1 MIKYVD
7 KLMKNFKKWYILLIF
22 AAVIACLTFS
32 LQYFSLLR
40 QVESYSLDLRFKE
53 FPLDGIADTSIV
65 LVSIDNSSLK
75 FAKENGVQWPWSRDF
90 YAFVTNYLA
99 KENAK
104 AILYDIQFYEPDYDR
119 ANISSEESDLSFAE
133 ALSGYNKVVLG
144 VQYGLDS
151 LEVPPDIKRFSLP
164 VKGRLKDYRANVV
177 GAQFPI
183 ELFRSQVSMLGGINI
198 IPDDDGVIRRVPL
211 FYQLNQLYLPQMS
224 FSVYYN
230 EKQFKHFSYN
240 KHQILLDTQ
249 LIQLDQKDNYLI
261 NWYGKGGIEG
271 VFRYI
276 PFKSL
281 IQTATALEYGGD
293 PTLSA
298 GFFKDK
304 YVIIGATAD
313 GLMDLKTSP
322 YTKMMP
328 GMEIWATI
336 LSNLLNSHHIR
347 YIPNIYLLIVLV
359 LLSFLVMFSF
369 THFKGSYSNL
379 FILFILVATILGIS
393 WLWRFRIYFNLI
405 LPVIAILLSYLLIV
419 FIAYLM
425 EGKSKKEI
433 RRIFTRYL
441 HPDIIETLIKN
452 PDLIEMGG
460 EEIEATVMFS
470 DIYNFTTYSEG
481 KHPKELVKDL
491 NEYFNYITNTIL
503 ENNGLLDKYTG
514 DGLMAI
520 FGAPVPRKDHA
531 YLACRSAILHK
542 KFAEEL
548 NKQNTSTSGFFHI
561 NTRLGINS
569 GLIVAGNI
577 GSEKRMD
584 YTAIG
589 DPVNLSARLE
599 GVNKIFKTK
608 IIISDSTYA
617 LVKNDFVCRELDYLR
632 VKGKKEPTR
641 IFELIDFIDNQSKY
655 TWISAYVEALNVYRM
670 GDFSKA
676 KRLFKTL
683 SESDLKDTAS
693 ATMAERC
700 DYLLENPPKDWDGI
714 LTLNVK

>member
-281 IQTATALEYGGD
+281 IQTATALEYGGE

-298 GFFKDK
+298 
-304 YVIIGATAD
+304 
-313 GLMDLKTSP
+313 
-322 YTKMMP
+322 
-328 GMEIWATI
+328 
-336 LSNLLNSHHIR
+336 
-347 YIPNIYLLIVLV
+347 
-359 LLSFLVMFSF
+359 
-369 THFKGSYSNL
+369 
-379 FILFILVATILGIS
+379 
-393 WLWRFRIYFNLI
+393 
-405 LPVIAILLSYLLIV
+405 
-419 FIAYLM
+419 
-425 EGKSKKEI
+425 
-433 RRIFTRYL
+433 
-441 HPDIIETLIKN
+441 
-452 PDLIEMGG
+452 
-460 EEIEATVMFS
+460 
-470 DIYNFTTYSEG
+470 
-481 KHPKELVKDL
+481 
-491 NEYFNYITNTIL
+491 
-503 ENNGLLDKYTG
+503 
-514 DGLMAI
+514 
-520 FGAPVPRKDHA
+520 
-531 YLACRSAILHK
+531 
-542 KFAEEL
+542 
-548 NKQNTSTSGFFHI
+548 
-561 NTRLGINS
+561 
-569 GLIVAGNI
+569 
-577 GSEKRMD
+577 
-584 YTAIG
+584 
-589 DPVNLSARLE
+589 
-599 GVNKIFKTK
+599 
-608 IIISDSTYA
+608 
-617 LVKNDFVCRELDYLR
+617 
-632 VKGKKEPTR
+632 
-641 IFELIDFIDNQSKY
+641 
-655 TWISAYVEALNVYRM
+655 
-670 GDFSKA
+670 
-676 KRLFKTL
+676 
-683 SESDLKDTAS
+683 
-693 ATMAERC
+693 
-700 DYLLENPPKDWDGI
+700 
-714 LTLNVK
+714 

>member
-119 ANISSEESDLSFAE
+119 ANISSEESDQTFAA
-133 ALSGYNKVVLG
+133 ALSSYNRVVLG

-164 VKGRLKDYRANVV
+164 VKGRLKDYQANVV

-183 ELFRSQVSMLGGINI
+183 EPFRSQVSMLGGINI

-281 IQTATALEYGGD
+281 IQTATALEYGGE

-379 FILFILVATILGIS
+379 FIMFILVATILGIS

-542 KFAEEL
+542 QFAEEL

-676 KRLFKTL
+676 KRMFKTL

-700 DYLLENPPKDWDGI
+700 DYLLENPPKEWDGI

>member
-1 MIKYVD
+1 M
-7 KLMKNFKKWYILLIF
+7 
-22 AAVIACLTFS
+22 
-32 LQYFSLLR
+32 
-40 QVESYSLDLRFKE
+40 
-53 FPLDGIADTSIV
+53 
-65 LVSIDNSSLK
+65 
-75 FAKENGVQWPWSRDF
+75 
-90 YAFVTNYLA
+90 
-99 KENAK
+99 
-104 AILYDIQFYEPDYDR
+104 
-119 ANISSEESDLSFAE
+119 
-133 ALSGYNKVVLG
+133 
-144 VQYGLDS
+144 
-151 LEVPPDIKRFSLP
+151 
-164 VKGRLKDYRANVV
+164 
-177 GAQFPI
+177 
-183 ELFRSQVSMLGGINI
+183 
-198 IPDDDGVIRRVPL
+198 
-211 FYQLNQLYLPQMS
+211 
-224 FSVYYN
+224 
-230 EKQFKHFSYN
+230 
-240 KHQILLDTQ
+240 
-249 LIQLDQKDNYLI
+249 
-261 NWYGKGGIEG
+261 
-271 VFRYI
+271 
-276 PFKSL
+276 
-281 IQTATALEYGGD
+281 
-293 PTLSA
+293 
-298 GFFKDK
+298 DK

-379 FILFILVATILGIS
+379 FIMFILVATILGIS

-542 KFAEEL
+542 QFAEEL
-548 NKQNTSTSGFFHI
+548 NRQNTSTSGFFHI

>member
-164 VKGRLKDYRANVV
+164 VKGRLKDYQANVV

-183 ELFRSQVSMLGGINI
+183 EPFRSQVSMLGGINI

-211 FYQLNQLYLPQMS
+211 FYKLNQLYLPQMS

-281 IQTATALEYGGD
+281 IQTATALEYGGE

-379 FILFILVATILGIS
+379 FILFILVATIFGIS

-542 KFAEEL
+542 QFAEEL

-676 KRLFKTL
+676 KRMFKTL

-700 DYLLENPPKDWDGI
+700 DYLLENPPKEWDGI

>member
-1 MIKYVD
+1 MHININKS
-7 KLMKNFKKWYILLIF
+7 LKNFKKWYVLLFF
-22 AAVIACLTFS
+22 ALVIAGITYS
-32 LQYFSLLR
+32 LQYFSLFK
-40 QVESYSLDLRFKE
+40 QIETYALDLRYKE
-53 FPLDGIADTSIV
+53 FPLETLADTSIV
-65 LVSIDNSSLK
+65 LVAIDNSSLK
-75 FAKENGVQWPWSRDF
+75 FAQENGVQWPWSRDF

-104 AILYDIQFYEPDYDR
+104 AVLYDIQFYEPDYDR
-119 ANISSEESDLSFAE
+119 ANISSEESDQSFAD
-133 ALSGYNKVVLG
+133 ALSGFDRVILG
-144 VQYGLDS
+144 VQYGIDS
-151 LEVPPDIKRFSLP
+151 LAVPEDISRYAIP
-164 VKGRLKDYRANVV
+164 VVGNYAEYKAKVK

-183 ELFRSQVSMLGGINI
+183 PLFRQQVSMLGGINI
-198 IPDDDGVIRRVPL
+198 QPDDDGVIRRVPL
-211 FYQLNQLYLPQMS
+211 LYKLNNLFLPQMS
-224 FSVYYN
+224 FSAFYHKRNIKKTEYAN
-230 EKQFKHFSYN
+230 HKL
-240 KHQILLDTQ
+240 ILDNQTINLD
-249 LIQLDQKDNYLI
+249 KEDNYLI
-261 NWYGKGGIEG
+261 NWYGKGGTEG
-271 VFRYI
+271 VFHYI
-276 PFKSL
+276 PFKSV
-281 IQTATALEYGGD
+281 IQTATANEYGGE
-293 PTLSA
+293 PALPRHY
-298 GFFKDK
+298 FKDK
-304 YVIIGATAD
+304 YIIIGATAD

-322 YTKMMP
+322 YTKIMP

-336 LSNLLNSHHIR
+336 LSNLLNNHQIR
-347 YIPNIYLLIVLV
+347 YVPGICLFLIIFA
-359 LLSFLVMFSF
+359 LSFFVMYIF
-369 THFKGSYSNL
+369 THLQGTYSNVL
-379 FILFILVATILGIS
+379 IIIILTLTMFGIS
-393 WLWRFRIYFNLI
+393 SLWKYRIYFNLI
-405 LPVIAILLSYLLIV
+405 IPVITILLSYLLIV
-419 FIAYLM
+419 FISYLM

-452 PDLIEMGG
+452 PDQIEMGG

-491 NEYFNYITNTIL
+491 NDYFNYITNTIL

-520 FGAPVPRKDHA
+520 FGAPIPRSDHA
-531 YLACRSAILHK
+531 YLACRSAIMHK

-548 NKQNTSTSGFFHI
+548 NKQNPSTSGFFHI

-569 GLIVAGNI
+569 GVIVAGNI

-608 IIISDSTYA
+608 IIISDSTFA
-617 LVKNDFVCRELDYLR
+617 LVKDRFVCRELDYLR

-641 IFELIDFIDNQSKY
+641 IYELIDFIENSNQY
-655 TWISAYVEALNVYRM
+655 QWIRQYVDALHVYRQ
-670 GDFSKA
+670 GEFLKA
-676 KRLFKTL
+676 KEMFNKLAE
-683 SESDLKDTAS
+683 SELKDTAS

-700 DYLLENPPKDWDGI
+700 DYLINNPPKDWDGI

>member
-183 ELFRSQVSMLGGINI
+183 EPFRSQVSMLGGINI

-281 IQTATALEYGGD
+281 IQTATALEYGGE

-336 LSNLLNSHHIR
+336 LSNLLNNHHIR
-347 YIPNIYLLIVLV
+347 YIPNIFLLIVLV

-379 FILFILVATILGIS
+379 FIMFILVATILGIS

-542 KFAEEL
+542 QFAEEL
-548 NKQNTSTSGFFHI
+548 NKQNTTTSGFFHI

-676 KRLFKTL
+676 KRMFKTL